1 MSFLQEKQVTQ
12 ASGTYAYRAYLE
24 TLLNYGPAAKQSQLT
39 SGLFY
44 KDVAGKM
51 ENADPT
57 AGAANAGLKA
67 RYVFNRNSGIIE
79 MIGPILSDIFMSE
92 RLLLSYVDLKVTLNR
107 NSDEFCLT
115 ASEDGA
121 DFKVKLIDVYLKIRQ
136 VKVSPSISTAH
147 ELTLKKGPAI
157 YPIRRIECKS
167 FIIPAGNPSLRKD
180 NLFNGL
186 VPKSFVFGLVE
197 SAAFNGAYK
206 RNPFNFQHFN
216 ASFLGL
222 TVNGEEMPDLGY
234 IQRDE
239 RKF

>member
-1 MSFLQEKQVTQ
+1 MTVRTKVTKADGTDLDANQKVGVVNNFLHSLFKQVDAFLKEKQVTQ
-12 ASGTYAYRAYLE
+12 ASGTYAYDRAYLE

-51 ENADPT
+51 ENADPSL
-57 AGAANAGLKA
+57 AAANPGLKA
-67 RYVFNRNSGIIE
+67 RYVFSHESGIIE

-107 NSDEFCLT
+107 NTDEFCLM

-121 DFKVKLIDVYLKIRQ
+121 DYKVKLIDVYLKIRQ

-167 FIIPAGNPSLRKD
+167 FVIPAGNPCLEKTTSLTD
-180 NLFNGL
+180 
-186 VPKSFVFGLVE
+186 SC
-197 SAAFNGAYK
+197 
-206 RNPFNFQHFN
+206 RNHL
-216 ASFLGL
+216 SL
-222 TVNGEEMPDLGY
+222 D
-234 IQRDE
+234 
-239 RKF
+239 